1 MRMDIEMFELI
12 IYVLAATEH
21 YPSHPLPQV
30 IQRNLTAAECET
42 LREPI
47 ATEWAGI
54 IYVRCQ
60 AEK

>member
-1 MRMDIEMFELI
+1 MFELI
-12 IYVLAATEH
+12 IYVLADTEH